1 MAMKIQSPG
10 ALAPDFETPLA
21 MLTACHDKVRH
32 FAALSL
38 KLAAHIEAKGCD
50 DEAREAASNILR
62 YFDVAAP
69 LHHADE
75 EEDLFPALRALGEPA
90 LDSAMAELE
99 AEHRSLAGLWQS
111 VRLWLTAISQGKAAP
126 PPCELEGFA
135 RLYPAHAD
143 REEAEVYGAAQRLTN
158 TELDRLGARM
168 RQRRGAKD

>member
-1 MAMKIQSPG
+1 MKIQSPG
-10 ALAPDFETPLA
+10 ALAPDFESPLA

-32 FAALSL
+32 FAGLSL
-38 KLAAHIEAKGCD
+38 TLAAHVESRGAD
-50 DEAREAASNILR
+50 SEAREAASNILR

-75 EEDLFPALRALGEPA
+75 EEDLFPALRALGEPG

-111 VRLWLTAISQGKAAP
+111 VRLWLTVIIRGEAAP
-126 PPCELEGFA
+126 RPTELEGFA

-143 REEAEVYGAAQRLTN
+143 REEAEVYGAAQRLTRA
-158 TELDRLGARM
+158 ELAGIGARM